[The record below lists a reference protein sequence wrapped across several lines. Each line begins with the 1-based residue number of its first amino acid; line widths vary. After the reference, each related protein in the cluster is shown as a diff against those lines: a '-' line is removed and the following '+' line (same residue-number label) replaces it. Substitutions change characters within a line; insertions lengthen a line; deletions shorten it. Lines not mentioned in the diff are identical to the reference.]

1 MDNVLCSEWIK
12 RMKDAGFSGKFRAVD
27 ITGKIV
33 VNGEIKKDST
43 IETVKVAT
51 SQESRRKIKD
61 LFKDGS

>member
-1 MDNVLCSEWIK
+1 MTEISCNEWIK

-27 ITGKIV
+27 ITGKII
-33 VNGEIKKDST
+33 VNGEIKQGK

-61 LFKDGS
+61 MFKDGS